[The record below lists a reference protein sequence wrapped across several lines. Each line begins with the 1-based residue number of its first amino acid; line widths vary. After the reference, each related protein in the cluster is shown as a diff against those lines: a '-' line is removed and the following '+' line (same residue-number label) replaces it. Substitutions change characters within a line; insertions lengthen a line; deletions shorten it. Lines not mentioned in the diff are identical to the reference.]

1 MRILADRGTLVAM
14 LIVSSPDHALHRSAG
29 ELNDGVMMP
38 AFEHPGRADA
48 VATALAAAG
57 LGTPVAP
64 GRFGP
69 APILRVHDAAF
80 VRFLEG
86 AHAAWRERHAH
97 SDALPIGFVA
107 PGMRRRRPESVDG
120 QLGYYC
126 FDCGTPI
133 TAGTWQAATAAVDVA
148 LTAAA
153 AVLEQPAFG
162 LCRPPGHHAG
172 SDFYGGYCYLNNAAI
187 AAQHL
192 RDRGAARVAVL
203 DVDYHHG
210 NGTQEIFWSR
220 DDVLFVSLHADPAGE
235 YPFFSGHADEIG
247 GGAGSGYTR
256 NLPLPRG
263 TAWDGYAGAL
273 GAALGSIHDFGPDAL
288 VVSFGADTFAGDPL
302 GDFALVQGDYA
313 RMGAAVA
320 RLRRP
325 TAIVMEGGYAVEE
338 LGANVVAFLGGF
350 LAA

>member
-1 MRILADRGTLVAM
+1 M

-38 AFEHPGRADA
+38 AFEHPGRAGS
-48 VATALAAAG
+48 VTSALAAAS
-57 LGTPVAP
+57 LGTHTAPVRA
-64 GRFGP
+64 GL
-69 APILRVHDAAF
+69 APILRVHDADF

-86 AHAAWRERHAH
+86 AHAAWRELHAH
-97 SDALPIGFVA
+97 SDALPVGFVA
-107 PGMRRRRPESVDG
+107 PGMRRQRPTSIDG

-126 FDCGTPI
+126 YDPGTPI

-148 LTAAA
+148 LTAVA

-172 SDFYGGYCYLNNAAI
+172 SDYYGGYCYLNNAAI

-192 RDRGAARVAVL
+192 RDRGAGRVAVL

-210 NGTQEIFWSR
+210 NGTQEIFWTR
-220 DDVLFVSLHADPAGE
+220 DDVLFVSLHADPAWE

-263 TAWDGYAGAL
+263 TTWREYAPAL
-273 GAALGSIHDFGPDAL
+273 TTALDQIHGFGPDAL
-288 VVSFGADTFAGDPL
+288 VVSFGADTFERDPL
-302 GDFALVQGDYA
+302 GSFALVREDYA

-325 TAIVMEGGYAVEE
+325 TAIIMEGGYAVEE